1 MPMKEK
7 TKTKDTDQPK
17 QKELTPDEVYDA
29 SKIKVLSGLEAVR
42 KRPAMY
48 IGSTGSQGLHH
59 LVYEVVD
66 NSIDEALAGYC
77 KNIDVILH
85 EDGSVSVKDD
95 GRGIPVDPMRG
106 TKDPKIE
113 GKSALEVVLTVLHAG
128 GKFDKKAYVISG
140 GLHGVGVSVVNALSE
155 WLIAESYR
163 NGKIYRQEY
172 KRGVPQTEV
181 KVVGTT
187 QTTGTK
193 IRFKPDP
200 EIFSTTTFSFDI
212 LANRLRELAFLNPG
226 LRITIIDEREEE
238 KEKTFKYDGGIVEFV
253 KFLNKNKDV
262 LHPEP
267 IYINKKQNDII
278 LEAALQYTDDYDE
291 REYSFVN
298 TIHTTEGGTHL
309 TGFRAALTRVV
320 NEYIKKHDL
329 LKNKELNII
338 GDDVREGLT
347 LVLSLKIPNPQFE
360 GQTKTKLGNSEV
372 EGIVKS
378 IVTDALS
385 AYFEENPQVAQ
396 RICQKAIS
404 AAEARDA
411 ARKARELVR
420 KKSLLETATLPGK
433 LADCSESNPE
443 LCELFIVEGE
453 SAGGSAKQARDRNFQ
468 AVLPIKGKIINVEK
482 SRLVKVLS
490 NEEIKT
496 LVTAIGGGIGKDEFN
511 IEKVRYHKII
521 LMTDADVDGA
531 HIRTLLL
538 TFFYRQ
544 MTPLIEHG
552 YVYIACPP
560 LYRVKKDKKEF
571 YVDTEQQIQEIL
583 LKDLASRVDLVI
595 NKKTFTS
602 SKDSSELYE
611 IFKTVISVKNLLTKL
626 RNKDVSLEEIKNFI
640 EEKKFPISVIS
651 YNKQKKFIY
660 NEKEY
665 RTVKEELLKN
675 FDAETDVVM
684 YYFKELW
691 EFEPLMK
698 HLKVLEKYNI
708 KDIFSEKFK
717 VSMIHQNQAIEITS
731 IDEFAKKIDE
741 ISKIGFEL
749 QRYKGL
755 GEMNP
760 EQLWET
766 TMNPKTRKLIRV
778 QIEDAYEADRIFS
791 ILMGEKVEPRR
802 AFIES
807 HALEVKNL
815 DI

>member
-1 MPMKEK
+1 MKNELVK
-7 TKTKDTDQPK
+7 KQQEDT
-17 QKELTPDEVYDA
+17 TYDS
-29 SKIKVLSGLEAVR
+29 SKIKVLGGLEAVR

-48 IGSTGSQGLHH
+48 IGSTGSAGLHH

-85 EDGSVSVKDD
+85 NDGSVSVKDD
-95 GRGIPVDPMRG
+95 GRGIPVDPMKG

-128 GKFDKKAYVISG
+128 GKFDRKAYQVSG

-155 WLIAESYR
+155 WLVVESYR
-163 NGKIYRQEY
+163 NGKIYIQKY
-172 KRGVPQTEV
+172 KRGIPETPVEI
-181 KVVGTT
+181 VGEID
-187 QTTGTK
+187 TTGTK
-193 IRFKPDP
+193 VRFLPDA
-200 EIFSTTTFSFDI
+200 EIFSTTKFSFDT

-226 LRITIIDEREEE
+226 LRITLIDEREEE
-238 KEKTFKYDGGIVEFV
+238 KEKTFKFDGGIKEFV
-253 KFLNKNKDV
+253 KFLNKDKDV

-267 IYINKKQNDII
+267 IYIQKKQDDIFV
-278 LEAALQYTDDYDE
+278 EAAIQYNDGYDE

-309 TGFRAALTRVV
+309 SGFRSALTRVV
-320 NEYIKKHDL
+320 NDYIKKKEL
-329 LKNKELNII
+329 IKNKDLNIT
-338 GDDVREGLT
+338 GDDVREGLIV
-347 LVLSLKIPNPQFE
+347 VLSIKIPNPQFE

-378 IVTDALS
+378 IIGDSLS
-385 AYFEENPQVAQ
+385 TFFEENPQVAQ
-396 RICQKAIS
+396 KICQKAIS

-420 KKSLLETATLPGK
+420 KKSLLESATLPGK

-443 LCELFIVEGE
+443 LCELFIVEGD

-468 AVLPIKGKIINVEK
+468 AVLPLKGKIINVEK
-482 SRLVKVLS
+482 SRITKVLS
-490 NEEIKT
+490 NDEIRT

-521 LMTDADVDGA
+521 IMTDADVDGA

-544 MTPLIEHG
+544 MLPLIEKG

-560 LYRVKKDKKEF
+560 LYKIKKDKKEF
-571 YVDTEQQIQEIL
+571 YVDTEQQLQEIL
-583 LKDLASRVDLVI
+583 LKTVSEHITIKFA
-595 NKKTFTS
+595 NKIIS
-602 SKDSSELYE
+602 PQQDSKEIYE
-611 IFKTVISVKNLLTKL
+611 ILKVILNTNMLLIRL
-626 RNKDVSLEEIKNFI
+626 RNKDISYEEFLEFYK
-640 EEKKFPISVIS
+640 KGKFPISVVT
-651 YNKQKKFIY
+651 YNKQKKFIFT
-660 NEKEY
+660 EKEY
-665 RTVKEELLKN
+665 RETKEEFLKN
-675 FDAETDVVM
+675 TEGGEVEII

-691 EFEPLMK
+691 EFESLQK
-698 HLKVLEKYNI
+698 YLTKLEKLELEKLLNQNDKPQLTLITEKKEEIQIKNI
-708 KDIFSEKFK
+708 
-717 VSMIHQNQAIEITS
+717 Q
-731 IDEFAKKIDE
+731 EFANVINE
-741 ISKIGFEL
+741 ISKTGFEI

-766 TMNPKTRKLIRV
+766 TMNPKTRKLLRV
-778 QIEDAYEADRIFS
+778 ELEDAYEADRIFS
-791 ILMGEKVEPRR
+791 TLMGEKVEPRR
-802 AFIES
+802 AFIEA

>member
-1 MPMKEK
+1 MNKEK
-7 TKTKDTDQPK
+7 NVNQQIDT
-17 QKELTPDEVYDA
+17 TYDA
-29 SKIKVLSGLEAVR
+29 SKIKVLGGLEAVR

-48 IGSTGSQGLHH
+48 IGSTGTAGLHH

-85 EDGSVSVKDD
+85 NDGSVSVKDD
-95 GRGIPVDPMRG
+95 GRGIPVDPMKG

-113 GKSALEVVLTVLHAG
+113 GKSAMEVVLTVLHAG
-128 GKFDKKAYVISG
+128 GKFDRKAYQVSG

-163 NGKIYRQEY
+163 NGKIYQQKY
-172 KRGVPQTEV
+172 IRGVPQGPV
-181 KVVGTT
+181 KIVGEID
-187 QTTGTK
+187 TTGTK
-193 IRFKPDP
+193 IKFLPDS
-200 EIFSTTTFSFDI
+200 EIFTTTKFSFDT

-226 LRITIIDEREEE
+226 LRITLIDEREEE
-238 KEKTFKYDGGIVEFV
+238 KEKIFKYDGGIKEFV
-253 KFLNKNKDV
+253 KFLNKDKDV

-267 IYINKKQNDII
+267 IYIYKQQNDII
-278 LEAALQYTDDYDE
+278 VEAAIQYNDGYDE

-309 TGFRAALTRVV
+309 TGFRSALTRVI
-320 NEYIKKHDL
+320 NDYIKK
-329 LKNKELNII
+329 KEMVKGKELNII
-338 GDDVREGLT
+338 GDDTREGLT
-347 LVLSLKIPNPQFE
+347 VVLSIKIPNPQFE

-378 IVTDALS
+378 IIGDALS
-385 AYFEENPQVAQ
+385 SYFEENPQVAQ

-420 KKSLLETATLPGK
+420 KKSLLESATLPGK

-468 AVLPIKGKIINVEK
+468 AVLPLKGKIINVEK
-482 SRLVKVLS
+482 SRIAKVLS
-490 NEEIKT
+490 NEEIRA

-521 LMTDADVDGA
+521 IMTDADVDGA

-544 MTPLIEHG
+544 MLPLIEHG

-560 LYRVKKDKKEF
+560 LYKVKKDKKEF
-571 YVDTEQQIQEIL
+571 YVDTEQQLQEML
-583 LKDLASRVDLVI
+583 LKEVSEHISIKLKD
-595 NKKTFTS
+595 KKFTPEND
-602 SKDSSELYE
+602 SKE
-611 IFKTVISVKNLLTKL
+611 IYDILKTILNTNILLTKL
-626 RNKDVSLEEIKNFI
+626 KNKDVTIKEFLDFYN
-640 EEKKFPISVIS
+640 KGKFPISVLT
-651 YNKQKKFIY
+651 YNKQKRFIFT
-660 NEKEY
+660 EKEY
-665 RTVKEELLKN
+665 RQVKDEFLKSVEN
-675 FDAETDVVM
+675 EVEIV

-691 EFEPLMK
+691 EFEPLQK
-698 HLKVLEKYNI
+698 LVAKLEKLKLEGLLEQTETPVASLIMEKKEEFLVKNI
-708 KDIFSEKFK
+708 
-717 VSMIHQNQAIEITS
+717 T
-731 IDEFAKKIDE
+731 EFANFITETSKSMFE
-741 ISKIGFEL
+741 I

-766 TMNPKTRKLIRV
+766 TMNPKTRKLLRV
-778 QIEDAYEADRIFS
+778 ELEDAYEADRIFS
-791 ILMGEKVEPRR
+791 TLMGEKVEPRR
-802 AFIES
+802 AFIEA

>member
-1 MPMKEK
+1 MKNDEMI
-7 TKTKDTDQPK
+7 K
-17 QKELTPDEVYDA
+17 QKNDETYDA

-95 GRGIPVDPMRG
+95 GRGIPVDPMKG

-113 GKSALEVVLTVLHAG
+113 GKSALEVVMTVLHAG
-128 GKFDKKAYVISG
+128 GKFDRKAYQISG

-155 WLIAESYR
+155 WLIVESYR
-163 NGKIYRQEY
+163 DGKIYKQEY
-172 KRGVPQTEV
+172 KRGVPQEPV
-181 KVVGTT
+181 KVVGEIDA
-187 QTTGTK
+187 TGTK
-193 IRFKPDP
+193 VRFKPDP
-200 EIFSTTTFSFDI
+200 EIFSTTKFSFDT

-226 LRITIIDEREEE
+226 LRITLIDEREEE
-238 KEKTFKYDGGIVEFV
+238 KERIFKYDGGIKEFV
-253 KFLNKNKDV
+253 KFLNKDKDV

-267 IYINKKQNDII
+267 IYIYKKQEDIVV
-278 LEAALQYTDDYDE
+278 EAAIQYNDEYDE

-309 TGFRAALTRVV
+309 SGFRAALTRVV
-320 NEYIKKHDL
+320 NDYIKKQEL
-329 LKNKELNII
+329 TKNKDLNIT
-338 GDDVREGLT
+338 GEDVREGLT
-347 LVLSLKIPNPQFE
+347 VVLSIKIPNPQFE

-378 IVTDALS
+378 IVGDALS
-385 AYFEENPQVAQ
+385 TYFEENPQVAQ
-396 RICQKAIS
+396 KICQKAIS
-404 AAEARDA
+404 AAEAREA
-411 ARKARELVR
+411 AKKARELVR

-443 LCELFIVEGE
+443 LCELFIVEGD
-453 SAGGSAKQARDRNFQ
+453 SAGGSAKQARDRTFQ
-468 AVLPIKGKIINVEK
+468 AVLPLKGKIINVEK
-482 SRLVKVLS
+482 ARITKVLS
-490 NEEIKT
+490 NDEIRT

-521 LMTDADVDGA
+521 IMTDADVDGA

-544 MTPLIEHG
+544 MLPLIEHG

-560 LYRVKKDKKEF
+560 LYKVKKDKKEF
-571 YVDTEQQIQEIL
+571 YVDTEQQLQEML
-583 LKDLASRVDLVI
+583 LKEVSEHIKIKFNNKSLDDSKEIYELLKTII
-595 NKKTFTS
+595 NANT
-602 SKDSSELYE
+602 
-611 IFKTVISVKNLLTKL
+611 LLTKL
-626 RNKDVSLEEIKNFI
+626 RNKSVSMEEFLEFYK
-640 EEKKFPISVIS
+640 KGKFPISVLT
-651 YNKQKKFIY
+651 YNKQKKFIFS
-660 NEKEY
+660 EKEY
-665 RTVKEELLKN
+665 RETKEEFLKQTLGT
-675 FDAETDVVM
+675 EVEVL

-691 EFEPLMK
+691 EFEPLQK
-698 HLKVLEKYNI
+698 NLTKLEKFNLKDLLLQTEKPKVSLVTDKKEEYQI
-708 KDIFSEKFK
+708 KDI
-717 VSMIHQNQAIEITS
+717 T
-731 IDEFAKKIDE
+731 EFANIINE
-741 ISKIGFEL
+741 ISKSGFEI

-766 TMNPKTRKLIRV
+766 TMNPKTRKLIKV
-778 QIEDAYEADRIFS
+778 EIEDAYEADRIFS
-791 ILMGEKVEPRR
+791 TLMGEKIEPRR
-802 AFIES
+802 AFIEA

>member
-1 MPMKEK
+1 MKNDEMI
-7 TKTKDTDQPK
+7 K
-17 QKELTPDEVYDA
+17 QKNDETYDA

-77 KNIDVILH
+77 KNIYVILH

-95 GRGIPVDPMRG
+95 GRGIPVDPMKG

-113 GKSALEVVLTVLHAG
+113 GKSALEVVMTVLHAG
-128 GKFDKKAYVISG
+128 GKFDRKAYQISG

-155 WLIAESYR
+155 WLIVESYR
-163 NGKIYRQEY
+163 DGKIYKQEY
-172 KRGVPQTEV
+172 KRGVPQGPV
-181 KVVGTT
+181 KVVGEID
-187 QTTGTK
+187 TTGTK
-193 IRFKPDP
+193 VRFKPDP
-200 EIFSTTTFSFDI
+200 EIFSTTKFSFDT

-226 LRITIIDEREEE
+226 LRITLIDEREEE
-238 KEKTFKYDGGIVEFV
+238 KERIFKYDGGIKEFV
-253 KFLNKNKDV
+253 KFLNKDKDV

-267 IYINKKQNDII
+267 IYIYKKQEDIVV
-278 LEAALQYTDDYDE
+278 EAAIQYNDEYDE

-309 TGFRAALTRVV
+309 SGFRAALTRVV
-320 NEYIKKHDL
+320 NDYIKKQEL
-329 LKNKELNII
+329 TKNKDLNIT
-338 GDDVREGLT
+338 GEDVREGLT
-347 LVLSLKIPNPQFE
+347 VVLSIKIPNPQFE

-378 IVTDALS
+378 IVGDALS
-385 AYFEENPQVAQ
+385 TYFEENPQVAQ
-396 RICQKAIS
+396 KICQKAIS
-404 AAEARDA
+404 AAEAREA
-411 ARKARELVR
+411 AKKARELVR

-443 LCELFIVEGE
+443 LCELFIVEGD
-453 SAGGSAKQARDRNFQ
+453 SAGGSAKQARDRTFQ
-468 AVLPIKGKIINVEK
+468 AVLPLKGKIINVEK
-482 SRLVKVLS
+482 ARITKVLS
-490 NEEIKT
+490 NDEIRT

-521 LMTDADVDGA
+521 IMTDADVDGA

-544 MTPLIEHG
+544 MLPLIEHG

-560 LYRVKKDKKEF
+560 LYKVKKDKKEF
-571 YVDTEQQIQEIL
+571 YVDTEQQLQEML
-583 LKDLASRVDLVI
+583 LKEVSEHIKIKFNNKSLDDSKEIYELLKTII
-595 NKKTFTS
+595 NANT
-602 SKDSSELYE
+602 
-611 IFKTVISVKNLLTKL
+611 LLTKL
-626 RNKDVSLEEIKNFI
+626 RNKSVSMEEFLEFYK
-640 EEKKFPISVIS
+640 KGKFPISVLT
-651 YNKQKKFIY
+651 YNKQKKFIFS
-660 NEKEY
+660 EKEY
-665 RTVKEELLKN
+665 RETKEEFLKQTLGT
-675 FDAETDVVM
+675 EVEVL

-691 EFEPLMK
+691 EFEPLQK
-698 HLKVLEKYNI
+698 NLTKLEKFNLKDLLLQTEKPKVSLVTDKKEEYQI
-708 KDIFSEKFK
+708 KDI
-717 VSMIHQNQAIEITS
+717 T
-731 IDEFAKKIDE
+731 EFANIINE
-741 ISKIGFEL
+741 ISKSVFDI

-766 TMNPKTRKLIRV
+766 TMNPKTRKLIKV
-778 QIEDAYEADRIFS
+778 EIEDAYEADRIFS
-791 ILMGEKVEPRR
+791 TLMGEKIEPRR
-802 AFIES
+802 AFIEA

>member
-1 MPMKEK
+1 MK
-7 TKTKDTDQPK
+7 K
-17 QKELTPDEVYDA
+17 QQTQNQETYDA
-29 SKIKVLSGLEAVR
+29 SNIKVLSGLEAVR

-48 IGSTGSQGLHH
+48 IGSTGSAGLHH

-128 GKFDKKAYVISG
+128 GKFDKKAYLISG

-163 NGKIYRQEY
+163 DGKIYRQEY
-172 KRGVPQTEV
+172 RRGVPKTEV
-181 KVVGTT
+181 KVVGSA

-200 EIFSTTTFSFDI
+200 EIFTTTKFSFDI

-226 LRITIIDEREEE
+226 LRITLIDEREEE
-238 KEKTFKYDGGIVEFV
+238 KERTFKYEGGIKEFV

-267 IYINKKQNDII
+267 IYIYKKEGDVIV
-278 LEAALQYTDDYDE
+278 EAALQYNDEYEE

-309 TGFRAALTRVV
+309 SGFRSALTRVV
-320 NEYIKKHDL
+320 NDYIKKHDL
-329 LKNKELNII
+329 LKNKELSIT

-347 LVLSLKIPNPQFE
+347 LVLSIKMPNPQFE
-360 GQTKTKLGNSEV
+360 GQTKTKLGNSEI

-378 IVTDALS
+378 VITEELS
-385 AYFEENPQVAQ
+385 TFFEENPQIAQ
-396 RICQKAIS
+396 KICQKAIS

-433 LADCSESNPE
+433 LADCSESDPKI
-443 LCELFIVEGE
+443 CELFIVEGE
-453 SAGGSAKQARDRNFQ
+453 SAGGSAKQARDRTFQ

-583 LKDLASRVDLVI
+583 LKDLATRANLLI
-595 NKKTFTS
+595 NKKTISCKENS
-602 SKDSSELYE
+602 SILYE
-611 IFKTVISVKNLLTKL
+611 IFKTVVSTKMLLLKL
-626 RNKDVSLEEIKNFI
+626 KNKDVSLEEIRKFI
-640 EEKKFPISVIS
+640 QEKKFPISVVS
-651 YNKQKKFIY
+651 YNKQKKFIF

-665 RTVKEELLKN
+665 RSAKEEFLKN
-675 FDAETDVVM
+675 FDAETDIVM

-691 EFEPLMK
+691 EFEPLLK
-698 HLKVLEKYNI
+698 NIKVLEKYGLD
-708 KDIFSEKFK
+708 KLIFGETKISI
-717 VSMIHQNQAIEITS
+717 VHQNQQLTINSIE
-731 IDEFAKKIDE
+731 EFAKTIDE
-741 ISKIGFEL
+741 ISRYGFEL

-778 QIEDAYEADRIFS
+778 EIEDAYEADRIFS
-791 ILMGEKVEPRR
+791 TLMGEKVEPRR
-802 AFIES
+802 AFIEA

>member
-1 MPMKEK
+1 MKNDEMI
-7 TKTKDTDQPK
+7 K
-17 QKELTPDEVYDA
+17 QKNDETYDA

-95 GRGIPVDPMRG
+95 GRGIPVDPMKG

-113 GKSALEVVLTVLHAG
+113 GKSALEVVMTVLHAG
-128 GKFDKKAYVISG
+128 GKFDRKAYQISG

-155 WLIAESYR
+155 WLIVESYR
-163 NGKIYRQEY
+163 NGKTYKQEY
-172 KRGVPQTEV
+172 KRGVPQGPV
-181 KVVGTT
+181 KVVGEIDA
-187 QTTGTK
+187 TGTK
-193 IRFKPDP
+193 VRFKPDP
-200 EIFSTTTFSFDI
+200 EIFSTTKFSFDT

-226 LRITIIDEREEE
+226 LRITLIDEREEE
-238 KEKTFKYDGGIVEFV
+238 KERIFKYDGGIKEFV
-253 KFLNKNKDV
+253 KFLNKDKDV

-267 IYINKKQNDII
+267 IYIYKKQEDIVV
-278 LEAALQYTDDYDE
+278 EAAIQYNDEYDE

-309 TGFRAALTRVV
+309 SGFRAALTRVV
-320 NEYIKKHDL
+320 NDYIKKQEL
-329 LKNKELNII
+329 TKNKDLNIT
-338 GDDVREGLT
+338 GEDVREGLT
-347 LVLSLKIPNPQFE
+347 VVLSIKIPNPQFE

-378 IVTDALS
+378 IIGDALS
-385 AYFEENPQVAQ
+385 TYFEENPQVAQ
-396 RICQKAIS
+396 KICQKAIS
-404 AAEARDA
+404 AAEAREA
-411 ARKARELVR
+411 AKKARELVR

-443 LCELFIVEGE
+443 LCELFIVEGD
-453 SAGGSAKQARDRNFQ
+453 SAGGSAKQARDRTFQ
-468 AVLPIKGKIINVEK
+468 AVLPLKGKIINVEK
-482 SRLVKVLS
+482 ARITKVLS
-490 NEEIKT
+490 NDEIRT

-521 LMTDADVDGA
+521 IMTDADVDGA

-544 MTPLIEHG
+544 MLPLIEHG

-560 LYRVKKDKKEF
+560 LYKVKKDKKEF
-571 YVDTEQQIQEIL
+571 YVDTEQQLQEML
-583 LKDLASRVDLVI
+583 LKEVSEHIKIKFNNKSLDDSKEIYELLKTII
-595 NKKTFTS
+595 NANT
-602 SKDSSELYE
+602 
-611 IFKTVISVKNLLTKL
+611 LLTKL
-626 RNKDVSLEEIKNFI
+626 RNKSVSMEEFLEFYK
-640 EEKKFPISVIS
+640 KGKFPISVLT
-651 YNKQKKFIY
+651 YNKQKKFIFS
-660 NEKEY
+660 EKEY
-665 RTVKEELLKN
+665 RETKEEFLKQTLGT
-675 FDAETDVVM
+675 EVEVL

-691 EFEPLMK
+691 EFEPLQK
-698 HLKVLEKYNI
+698 NLTKLEKFNLKDLLLQTEKPKVSLVTDKKEEYQI
-708 KDIFSEKFK
+708 KDI
-717 VSMIHQNQAIEITS
+717 T
-731 IDEFAKKIDE
+731 EFANIINE
-741 ISKIGFEL
+741 ISKSGFEI

-766 TMNPKTRKLIRV
+766 TMNPKTRKLIKV
-778 QIEDAYEADRIFS
+778 EIEDAYEADRIFS
-791 ILMGEKVEPRR
+791 TLMGEKIEPRR
-802 AFIES
+802 AFIEA

>member
-1 MPMKEK
+1 MKNDEMI
-7 TKTKDTDQPK
+7 K
-17 QKELTPDEVYDA
+17 QKNDETYDA

-95 GRGIPVDPMRG
+95 GRGIPVDPMKG

-113 GKSALEVVLTVLHAG
+113 GKSALEVVMTVLHAG
-128 GKFDKKAYVISG
+128 GKFDRKAYQISG

-155 WLIAESYR
+155 WLIVESYR
-163 NGKIYRQEY
+163 NGKIYKQEY
-172 KRGVPQTEV
+172 KRGVPQGPV
-181 KVVGTT
+181 KVVGEID
-187 QTTGTK
+187 TTGTRV
-193 IRFKPDP
+193 RFKPDP
-200 EIFSTTTFSFDI
+200 EIFSTTKFSFDT

-226 LRITIIDEREEE
+226 LRITLIDEREEE
-238 KEKTFKYDGGIVEFV
+238 KERIFKYDGGIKEFV
-253 KFLNKNKDV
+253 KFLNKDKDV

-267 IYINKKQNDII
+267 IYIYKKQEDIVV
-278 LEAALQYTDDYDE
+278 EAAIQYNDEYDE

-309 TGFRAALTRVV
+309 SGFRAALTRVV
-320 NEYIKKHDL
+320 NDYIKKQEL
-329 LKNKELNII
+329 TKNKDLNIT
-338 GDDVREGLT
+338 GEDVREGLT
-347 LVLSLKIPNPQFE
+347 VVLSIKIPNPQFE

-378 IVTDALS
+378 IVGDALS
-385 AYFEENPQVAQ
+385 TYFEENPQVAQ
-396 RICQKAIS
+396 KICQKAIS
-404 AAEARDA
+404 AAEAREA
-411 ARKARELVR
+411 AKKARELVR

-443 LCELFIVEGE
+443 LCELFIVEGD
-453 SAGGSAKQARDRNFQ
+453 SAGGSAKQARDRTFQ
-468 AVLPIKGKIINVEK
+468 AVLPLKGKIINVEK
-482 SRLVKVLS
+482 ARITKVLS
-490 NEEIKT
+490 NDEIRT

-521 LMTDADVDGA
+521 IMTDADVDGA

-544 MTPLIEHG
+544 MLPLIEHG

-560 LYRVKKDKKEF
+560 LYKVKKDKKEF
-571 YVDTEQQIQEIL
+571 YVDTEQQLQEML
-583 LKDLASRVDLVI
+583 LKEVSEHIKIKFNNKSLDDSKEIYELLKTII
-595 NKKTFTS
+595 NANT
-602 SKDSSELYE
+602 
-611 IFKTVISVKNLLTKL
+611 LLTKL
-626 RNKDVSLEEIKNFI
+626 RNKSVSMEEFLEFYK
-640 EEKKFPISVIS
+640 KGKFPISVLT
-651 YNKQKKFIY
+651 YNKQKKFIFS
-660 NEKEY
+660 EKEY
-665 RTVKEELLKN
+665 RETKEEFLKQTLGT
-675 FDAETDVVM
+675 EVEVL

-691 EFEPLMK
+691 EFEPLQK
-698 HLKVLEKYNI
+698 NLTKLEKFNLKDLLLQTEKPKVSLVTDKKEEYQI
-708 KDIFSEKFK
+708 KDI
-717 VSMIHQNQAIEITS
+717 T
-731 IDEFAKKIDE
+731 EFANIINE
-741 ISKIGFEL
+741 ISKSGFEI

-766 TMNPKTRKLIRV
+766 TMNPKTRKLIKV
-778 QIEDAYEADRIFS
+778 EIEDAYEADRIFS
-791 ILMGEKVEPRR
+791 TLMGEKIEPRR
-802 AFIES
+802 AFIEA

>member
-1 MPMKEK
+1 
-7 TKTKDTDQPK
+7 
-17 QKELTPDEVYDA
+17 
-29 SKIKVLSGLEAVR
+29 IKVLSGLEAVR

-48 IGSTGSQGLHH
+48 IGSTGSSGLHH

-128 GKFDKKAYVISG
+128 GKFDRKAYQISG
-140 GLHGVGVSVVNALSE
+140 GLHGVGISVVNALSE
-155 WLIAESYR
+155 WLIVESYR
-163 NGKIYRQEY
+163 NGKIYQQKYR
-172 KRGVPQTEV
+172 RGVPEGPV
-181 KVVGTT
+181 KVVGEID
-187 QTTGTK
+187 TTGTK
-193 IRFKPDP
+193 VRFLPDS
-200 EIFSTTTFSFDI
+200 EIFSTTKFSFDT

-226 LRITIIDEREEE
+226 VRITLIDEREEE
-238 KEKTFKYDGGIVEFV
+238 KEKTFKYDGGIKEFV
-253 KFLNKNKDV
+253 KFLNKNEDV

-267 IYINKKQNDII
+267 IYIYRKQDDII
-278 LEAALQYTDDYDE
+278 IEAAIQYNEGFEE

-320 NEYIKKHDL
+320 NEYIKKQGL
-329 LKNKELNII
+329 TKGKELTIT

-347 LVLSLKIPNPQFE
+347 VVLSIKIPNPQFE

-378 IVTDALS
+378 VIGEALS
-385 AYFEENPQVAQ
+385 TFFEENPQIAQ
-396 RICQKAIS
+396 KICQKAIS
-404 AAEARDA
+404 AAEAREA
-411 ARKARELVR
+411 AKKARELVR

-433 LADCSESNPE
+433 LADCSETDPR
-443 LCELFIVEGE
+443 LCELFIVEGD

-468 AVLPIKGKIINVEK
+468 AVLPLKGKIINVEK
-482 SRLVKVLS
+482 SRITKVLS
-490 NEEIKT
+490 NEEIRT

-521 LMTDADVDGA
+521 IMTDADVDGA

-544 MTPLIEHG
+544 MLPLIEKG

-560 LYRVKKDKKEF
+560 LYKVKKDKKEF
-571 YVDTEQQIQEIL
+571 YVDTDQQLQEMLLKESSEHIKIKFGKEIL
-583 LKDLASRVDLVI
+583 TPQQD
-595 NKKTFTS
+595 KKTIY
-602 SKDSSELYE
+602 ELLK
-611 IFKTVISVKNLLTKL
+611 IILNTNLLLSRL
-626 RNKDVSLEEIKNFI
+626 RSKEVTEEEIRNFYKT
-640 EEKKFPISVIS
+640 KKFPISVLT
-651 YNKQKKFIY
+651 YNKQKRYIFT
-660 NEKEY
+660 EKEY
-665 RTVKEELLKN
+665 RQAKEEFLKSTEG
-675 FDAETDVVM
+675 AEVEII

-691 EFEPLMK
+691 EFEPLQK
-698 HLKVLEKYNI
+698 NIEKLKDFGLDNLLLNPDKSQVTLITDKKEEYQI
-708 KDIFSEKFK
+708 KSIKEFSN
-717 VSMIHQNQAIEITS
+717 VIN
-731 IDEFAKKIDE
+731 DL
-741 ISKIGFEL
+741 SKRGFEI

-766 TMNPKTRKLIRV
+766 TMNPKTRKLLRV
-778 QIEDAYEADRIFS
+778 ELEDAYEADRIFS

-802 AFIES
+802 AFIEA

>member
-1 MPMKEK
+1 MKEK
-7 TKTKDTDQPK
+7 PIKKEQPDT
-17 QKELTPDEVYDA
+17 TYDA

-106 TKDPKIE
+106 TKDPRIE

-128 GKFDKKAYVISG
+128 GKFDRKAYQVSG

-155 WLIAESYR
+155 WLVVESYR
-163 NGKIYRQEY
+163 DGKIYQQKY
-172 KRGVPQTEV
+172 KRGVPQTPV
-181 KVVGTT
+181 RVVGTT
-187 QTTGTK
+187 DTTGTK
-193 IRFKPDP
+193 VRFLPDA
-200 EIFSTTTFSFDI
+200 EIFSTTKFSFDI

-238 KEKTFKYDGGIVEFV
+238 KEKTFKYDGGIKEFV
-253 KFLNKNKDV
+253 KFLNKDKDV

-267 IYINKKQNDII
+267 IYISKKQDDVFV
-278 LEAALQYTDDYDE
+278 EAAIQYNDGFDV

-309 TGFRAALTRVV
+309 SGFRSALTRVI
-320 NEYIKKHDL
+320 NDYIKKHELVKGKD
-329 LKNKELNII
+329 LNIT
-338 GDDVREGLT
+338 GDDAREGLT
-347 LVLSLKIPNPQFE
+347 LVLSIKIPNPQFE

-378 IVTDALS
+378 IVGDALS
-385 AYFEENPQVAQ
+385 TFFEENPQIAQ
-396 RICQKAIS
+396 KICQKVIS
-404 AAEARDA
+404 AAEAREA

-420 KKSLLETATLPGK
+420 KKSLLETSTLPGK
-433 LADCSESNPE
+433 LADCSESDPAK
-443 LCELFIVEGE
+443 CELFIVEGD

-468 AVLPIKGKIINVEK
+468 AVLPLKGKIINVEK
-482 SRLVKVLS
+482 SRLTKVLS
-490 NEEIKT
+490 NEEIRT

-521 LMTDADVDGA
+521 IMTDADVDGA

-544 MTPLIEHG
+544 MLPLIEHG
-552 YVYIACPP
+552 YIYIACPP
-560 LYRVKKDKKEF
+560 LYKVKKDKKEF
-571 YVDTEQQIQEIL
+571 YVDTEQQLQEIL
-583 LKDLASRVDLVI
+583 LKEVSEHI
-595 NKKTFTS
+595 NIKFNNVTLS
-602 SKDSSELYE
+602 CQKDSKE
-611 IFKTVISVKNLLTKL
+611 IYDLTKTILNANLLLTRLK
-626 RNKDVSLEEIKNFI
+626 NKEVTI
-640 EEKKFPISVIS
+640 EDLLDFYKKGKYPISVLT
-651 YNKQKKFIY
+651 YNKQKKFIFT
-660 NEKEY
+660 EKEY
-665 RTVKEELLKN
+665 RTTKEEFLKTTEG
-675 FDAETDVVM
+675 AEVEIL

-691 EFEPLMK
+691 EFESLQK
-698 HLKVLEKYNI
+698 YLAKLEKLGLQQL
-708 KDIFSEKFK
+708 IFFKEKPI
-717 VSMIHQNQAIEITS
+717 VTITTS
-731 IDEFAKKIDE
+731 KKDEFHIKNITEFATVINN
-741 ISKIGFEL
+741 ISKSSFEI

-766 TMNPKTRKLIRV
+766 TMNPKTRKLLKV
-778 QIEDAYEADRIFS
+778 ELEDAYEADRIFS
-791 ILMGEKVEPRR
+791 TLMGEKVEPRR
-802 AFIES
+802 AFIEA

>member
-1 MPMKEK
+1 MKNELVK
-7 TKTKDTDQPK
+7 KQQEDT
-17 QKELTPDEVYDA
+17 TYDS
-29 SKIKVLSGLEAVR
+29 SKIKVLGGLEAVR

-48 IGSTGSQGLHH
+48 IGSTGSAGLHH

-85 EDGSVSVKDD
+85 NDGSVSVKDD
-95 GRGIPVDPMRG
+95 GRGIPVDPMKG

-128 GKFDKKAYVISG
+128 GKFDRKAYQVSG

-155 WLIAESYR
+155 WLVVESYR
-163 NGKIYRQEY
+163 NGKIYIQKY
-172 KRGVPQTEV
+172 KRGIPETPVEI
-181 KVVGTT
+181 VGEID
-187 QTTGTK
+187 TTGTK
-193 IRFKPDP
+193 VRFLPDA
-200 EIFSTTTFSFDI
+200 EIFSTTKFSFDT

-226 LRITIIDEREEE
+226 LRITLIDEREEE
-238 KEKTFKYDGGIVEFV
+238 KEKTFKFDGGIKEFV
-253 KFLNKNKDV
+253 KFLNKDKDV

-267 IYINKKQNDII
+267 IYIQKKQDDIFV
-278 LEAALQYTDDYDE
+278 EAAIQYNDGYDE

-309 TGFRAALTRVV
+309 SGFRSALTRVV
-320 NEYIKKHDL
+320 NDYIKKKEL
-329 LKNKELNII
+329 IKNKDLNIT
-338 GDDVREGLT
+338 GDDVREGLIV
-347 LVLSLKIPNPQFE
+347 VLSIKIPNPQFE

-378 IVTDALS
+378 IIGDSLS
-385 AYFEENPQVAQ
+385 TFFEENPQVAQ
-396 RICQKAIS
+396 KICQKAIS

-420 KKSLLETATLPGK
+420 KKSLLESATLPGK

-443 LCELFIVEGE
+443 LCELFIVEGD

-468 AVLPIKGKIINVEK
+468 AVLPLKGKIINVEK
-482 SRLVKVLS
+482 SRITKVLS
-490 NEEIKT
+490 NDEIRT

-521 LMTDADVDGA
+521 IMTDADVDGA

-544 MTPLIEHG
+544 MLPLIEKG

-560 LYRVKKDKKEF
+560 LYKIKKDKKEF
-571 YVDTEQQIQEIL
+571 YVDTEQQLQEIL
-583 LKDLASRVDLVI
+583 LKTVSEHITIKFA
-595 NKKTFTS
+595 NKIIS
-602 SKDSSELYE
+602 PQQDSKEIYE
-611 IFKTVISVKNLLTKL
+611 ILKVILNTNMLLIRL
-626 RNKDVSLEEIKNFI
+626 RNKDISYEEFLEFYK
-640 EEKKFPISVIS
+640 KGKFPISVVT
-651 YNKQKKFIY
+651 YNKQKKFIFT
-660 NEKEY
+660 EKEY
-665 RTVKEELLKN
+665 RETKEEFLKN
-675 FDAETDVVM
+675 TEGSEVEII

-691 EFEPLMK
+691 EFESLQK
-698 HLKVLEKYNI
+698 YLTKLEKLELEKLLNQNDKPQLTLITEKKEEIQIKNI
-708 KDIFSEKFK
+708 
-717 VSMIHQNQAIEITS
+717 Q
-731 IDEFAKKIDE
+731 EFANVINE
-741 ISKIGFEL
+741 ISKTGFEI

-766 TMNPKTRKLIRV
+766 TMNPKTRKLLRV
-778 QIEDAYEADRIFS
+778 ELEDAYEADRIFS
-791 ILMGEKVEPRR
+791 TLMGEKVEPRR
-802 AFIES
+802 AFIEA

>member
-1 MPMKEK
+1 MNKDK
-7 TKTKDTDQPK
+7 TLQQKQIDT
-17 QKELTPDEVYDA
+17 TYDA
-29 SKIKVLSGLEAVR
+29 SKIKVLGGLEAVR

-48 IGSTGSQGLHH
+48 IGSTGASGLHH

-85 EDGSVSVKDD
+85 NDGSVSVKDD

-113 GKSALEVVLTVLHAG
+113 GKPAMEVVLTVLHAG
-128 GKFDKKAYVISG
+128 GKFDRKAYQVSG

-163 NGKIYRQEY
+163 NGKIYQQKY
-172 KRGVPQTEV
+172 IRGVPQGPV
-181 KVVGTT
+181 KVVGEID
-187 QTTGTK
+187 TTGTK
-193 IRFKPDP
+193 IRFLPDD
-200 EIFSTTTFSFDI
+200 EIFTTTKFSFDT

-226 LRITIIDEREEE
+226 LRITLIDEREEE
-238 KEKTFKYDGGIVEFV
+238 KEKTFKYDGGIKEFV
-253 KFLNKNKDV
+253 KFLNKDKDV

-267 IYINKKQNDII
+267 IYINKSQGDV
-278 LEAALQYTDDYDE
+278 LVEAAIQYNDSYDE
-291 REYSFVN
+291 REYTFVN

-309 TGFRAALTRVV
+309 TGFRAALTRVI
-320 NEYIKKHDL
+320 NDYIKKQELTKGKDL
-329 LKNKELNII
+329 AIT
-338 GDDVREGLT
+338 GDDTREGLT
-347 LVLSLKIPNPQFE
+347 MVLSIKMPNPQFE
-360 GQTKTKLGNSEV
+360 GQTKTKLGNSEI

-378 IVTDALS
+378 VVGEVLS

-396 RICQKAIS
+396 KICQKAIS

-433 LADCSESNPE
+433 LADCSETNPA

-468 AVLPIKGKIINVEK
+468 AVLPLKGKIINVEK
-482 SRLVKVLS
+482 SRITKVLS
-490 NEEIKT
+490 NEEIRT

-521 LMTDADVDGA
+521 IMTDADVDGA

-544 MTPLIEHG
+544 MLPLIEHG

-560 LYRVKKDKKEF
+560 LYKVKKDKKEF
-571 YVDTEQQIQEIL
+571 YVDTDSQLQELLIKEVSEHISIKFKNKKLIPENDSKEIYDL
-583 LKDLASRVDLVI
+583 LKTILNTNI
-595 NKKTFTS
+595 
-602 SKDSSELYE
+602 
-611 IFKTVISVKNLLTKL
+611 LLTKL
-626 RNKDVSLEEIKNFI
+626 KNKDVSMAEVLDFYT
-640 EEKKFPISVIS
+640 KKKYPISVVT
-651 YNKQKKFIY
+651 YNKQKRFIFT
-660 NEKEY
+660 EKEY
-665 RTVKEELLKN
+665 RQVKEEFLKTTESEVEI
-675 FDAETDVVM
+675 A

-691 EFEPLMK
+691 EFESLQK
-698 HLKVLEKYNI
+698 LIGKLEKLNLSELFVPSDKPPVTLI
-708 KDIFSEKFK
+708 TDKKDEFLVKDI
-717 VSMIHQNQAIEITS
+717 T
-731 IDEFAKKIDE
+731 EFANVITE
-741 ISKIGFEL
+741 ISKSNFEI

-766 TMNPKTRKLIRV
+766 TMNPQTRKLLRV
-778 QIEDAYEADRIFS
+778 ELEDAYEADRIFS
-791 ILMGEKVEPRR
+791 TLMGEKVEPRR
-802 AFIES
+802 AFIEA

>member
-1 MPMKEK
+1 MNE
-7 TKTKDTDQPK
+7 
-17 QKELTPDEVYDA
+17 EVVKKKASAIDYDA
-29 SKIKVLSGLEAVR
+29 SKIKVLGGLEAVR

-48 IGSTGSQGLHH
+48 IGSTGAQGLHH

-95 GRGIPVDPMRG
+95 GRGIPVDPMKG

-128 GKFDKKAYVISG
+128 GKFDRKAYQVSG

-155 WLIAESYR
+155 WLVAESYR
-163 NGKIYRQEY
+163 DGKIYQQKY
-172 KRGVPQTEV
+172 KRGLPITPL
-181 KVVGTT
+181 KVVGEAD
-187 QTTGTK
+187 TTGTK
-193 IRFKPDP
+193 IRFLPDA
-200 EIFSTTTFSFDI
+200 EIFSTTKFSFDI

-238 KEKTFKYDGGIVEFV
+238 KEKTFKYDGGIKEFV
-253 KFLNKNKDV
+253 KFLNKDKDV

-267 IYINKKQNDII
+267 IYISKKQDDIFVEASIQYNDGF
-278 LEAALQYTDDYDE
+278 DE

-309 TGFRAALTRVV
+309 SGFRSALTRVI
-320 NEYIKKHDL
+320 NDYIKKHEL
-329 LKNKELNII
+329 TKGKELNIT
-338 GDDVREGLT
+338 GEDAREGLT
-347 LVLSLKIPNPQFE
+347 LVLSIKIPNPQFE
-360 GQTKTKLGNSEV
+360 GQTKTKLGNSEI

-378 IVTDALS
+378 IVGDAIS
-385 AYFEENPQVAQ
+385 TYFEENPQIAQ
-396 RICQKAIS
+396 KICQKAIS
-404 AAEARDA
+404 AAEAREA
-411 ARKARELVR
+411 AKKARELVR

-433 LADCSESNPE
+433 LADCSESEPE
-443 LCELFIVEGE
+443 KCELFIVEGD

-468 AVLPIKGKIINVEK
+468 AVLPLKGKIINVEK
-482 SRLVKVLS
+482 SRLTKVLS
-490 NEEIKT
+490 NDEIRT
-496 LVTAIGGGIGKDEFN
+496 LVTAIGGGIGKDEFK

-521 LMTDADVDGA
+521 IMTDADVDGA

-544 MTPLIEHG
+544 MLPLIEHG

-560 LYRVKKDKKEF
+560 LYKVKKDKKEF
-571 YVDTEQQIQEIL
+571 YVDTEQQLQEML
-583 LKDLASRVDLVI
+583 LKEVSEHISIKFDNKTLSPQQDSKEIYDLAKIVF
-595 NKKTFTS
+595 NA
-602 SKDSSELYE
+602 
-611 IFKTVISVKNLLTKL
+611 NLLLTRLK
-626 RNKDVSLEEIKNFI
+626 NKEVSYEEFLDFYK
-640 EEKKFPISVIS
+640 KGKFPISVLT
-651 YNKQKKFIY
+651 YNKQKKFIFT
-660 NEKEY
+660 EKEY
-665 RTVKEELLKN
+665 RETKEEFLKST
-675 FDAETDVVM
+675 EGSEVEIL

-691 EFEPLMK
+691 EFESLQK
-698 HLKVLEKYNI
+698 YISKLEKS
-708 KDIFSEKFK
+708 KLQDILYMNEKPI
-717 VSMIHQNQAIEITS
+717 VTITT
-731 IDEFAKKIDE
+731 AKKEEFQIKNINEFSNVINE
-741 ISKIGFEL
+741 ISKALFEI

-766 TMNPKTRKLIRV
+766 TMNPKTRKLLKV
-778 QIEDAYEADRIFS
+778 ELEDAYEADRIFS
-791 ILMGEKVEPRR
+791 TLMGEKVEPRR
-802 AFIES
+802 AFIEA

>member
-1 MPMKEK
+1 MKNDEMI
-7 TKTKDTDQPK
+7 K
-17 QKELTPDEVYDA
+17 QKNDETYDA

-95 GRGIPVDPMRG
+95 GRGIPVDPMKG

-113 GKSALEVVLTVLHAG
+113 GKSALEVVMTVLHAG
-128 GKFDKKAYVISG
+128 GKFDRKAYQISG

-155 WLIAESYR
+155 WLIVESYR
-163 NGKIYRQEY
+163 DGKIYKQEY
-172 KRGVPQTEV
+172 KRGVPQEPV
-181 KVVGTT
+181 KVVGEIDA
-187 QTTGTK
+187 TGTK
-193 IRFKPDP
+193 VRFKPDP
-200 EIFSTTTFSFDI
+200 EIFSTTKFSFDT

-226 LRITIIDEREEE
+226 LRITLIDEREEE
-238 KEKTFKYDGGIVEFV
+238 KERIFKYDGGIKEFV
-253 KFLNKNKDV
+253 KFLNKDKDV

-267 IYINKKQNDII
+267 IYIYKKQEDIVV
-278 LEAALQYTDDYDE
+278 EAAIQYNDEYDE

-309 TGFRAALTRVV
+309 SGFRAALTRVV
-320 NEYIKKHDL
+320 NDYIKKQEL
-329 LKNKELNII
+329 TKNKDLNIT
-338 GDDVREGLT
+338 GEDVREGLT
-347 LVLSLKIPNPQFE
+347 VVLSIKIPNPQFE

-378 IVTDALS
+378 IVCDALS
-385 AYFEENPQVAQ
+385 TYFEENPQVAQ
-396 RICQKAIS
+396 KICQKAIS
-404 AAEARDA
+404 AAEAREA
-411 ARKARELVR
+411 AKKARELVR

-443 LCELFIVEGE
+443 LCELFIVEGD
-453 SAGGSAKQARDRNFQ
+453 SAGGSAKQARDRTFQ
-468 AVLPIKGKIINVEK
+468 AVLPLKGKIINVEK
-482 SRLVKVLS
+482 ARITKVLS
-490 NEEIKT
+490 NDEIRT

-521 LMTDADVDGA
+521 IMTDADVDGA

-544 MTPLIEHG
+544 MLPLIEHG

-560 LYRVKKDKKEF
+560 LYKVKKDKKEF
-571 YVDTEQQIQEIL
+571 YVDTEQQLQEML
-583 LKDLASRVDLVI
+583 LKEVSEHIKIKFNNKSLDDSKEIYELLKTII
-595 NKKTFTS
+595 NANT
-602 SKDSSELYE
+602 
-611 IFKTVISVKNLLTKL
+611 LLTKL
-626 RNKDVSLEEIKNFI
+626 RNKSVSMEEFLEFYK
-640 EEKKFPISVIS
+640 KGKFPISVLT
-651 YNKQKKFIY
+651 YNKQKKFIFS
-660 NEKEY
+660 EKEY
-665 RTVKEELLKN
+665 RETKEEFLKQTLGT
-675 FDAETDVVM
+675 EVEVL

-691 EFEPLMK
+691 EFEPLQK
-698 HLKVLEKYNI
+698 NLTKLEKFNLKDLLLQTEKPKVSLITDKKEEYQI
-708 KDIFSEKFK
+708 KDI
-717 VSMIHQNQAIEITS
+717 T
-731 IDEFAKKIDE
+731 EFANIINE
-741 ISKIGFEL
+741 ISKSGFEI

-766 TMNPKTRKLIRV
+766 TMNPKTRKLIKV
-778 QIEDAYEADRIFS
+778 EIEDAYEADRIFS
-791 ILMGEKVEPRR
+791 TLMGEKIEPRR
-802 AFIES
+802 AFIEA

>member
-1 MPMKEK
+1 MNNEVVK
-7 TKTKDTDQPK
+7 K
-17 QKELTPDEVYDA
+17 QKEDTSYDA
-29 SKIKVLSGLEAVR
+29 SKIKVLGGLEAVR

-48 IGSTGSQGLHH
+48 IGSTGSAGLHH

-85 EDGSVSVKDD
+85 NDGSVSVKDD
-95 GRGIPVDPMRG
+95 GRGIPTEPMKG

-128 GKFDKKAYVISG
+128 GKFDRKAYQISG

-155 WLIAESYR
+155 WLVVESYR
-163 NGKIYRQEY
+163 NGKIYRQKY
-172 KRGVPQTEV
+172 KRGVPQTQVEI
-181 KVVGTT
+181 VGEID
-187 QTTGTK
+187 TTGTK
-193 IRFKPDP
+193 VRFLPDK
-200 EIFSTTTFSFDI
+200 EIFSTTKFSFDT

-226 LRITIIDEREEE
+226 LRITLIDEREEE
-238 KEKTFKYDGGIVEFV
+238 KEKTFKFDGGIKEFV
-253 KFLNKNKDV
+253 KFLNKDKDV

-267 IYINKKQNDII
+267 IYIQKKQDDIFV
-278 LEAALQYTDDYDE
+278 EAAIQYNDGYDE

-309 TGFRAALTRVV
+309 SGFRSALTRVV
-320 NEYIKKHDL
+320 NDYIKKKEL
-329 LKNKELNII
+329 VKNKDLNIT

-347 LVLSLKIPNPQFE
+347 VVLSIKIPNPQFE

-378 IVTDALS
+378 IIGDTLS
-385 AYFEENPQVAQ
+385 TFFEENPQVAQ
-396 RICQKAIS
+396 KICQKAIS

-443 LCELFIVEGE
+443 LCELFIVEGD

-468 AVLPIKGKIINVEK
+468 AVLPLKGKIINVEK
-482 SRLVKVLS
+482 SRITKVLS
-490 NEEIKT
+490 NDEIRT

-521 LMTDADVDGA
+521 IMTDADVDGA

-544 MTPLIEHG
+544 MLPLIEKG

-560 LYRVKKDKKEF
+560 LYKVKKDKKEF
-571 YVDTEQQIQEIL
+571 YVDTEQQLQEMLLKAVSEHITIKFGNKIISSQQDSKGIYEIL
-583 LKDLASRVDLVI
+583 KVI
-595 NKKTFTS
+595 LNT
-602 SKDSSELYE
+602 
-611 IFKTVISVKNLLTKL
+611 NMLLTRL
-626 RNKDVSLEEIKNFI
+626 RNKDVSNEEFLEFYK
-640 EEKKFPISVIS
+640 KGKFPISVLT
-651 YNKQKKFIY
+651 YNKQKKFIFT
-660 NEKEY
+660 EKEY
-665 RTVKEELLKN
+665 RETKEEFLKN
-675 FDAETDVVM
+675 TEGGEVEIL

-691 EFEPLMK
+691 EFESLQK
-698 HLKVLEKYNI
+698 YITKLQKLELEKLLIQNDKPQLILITEKKEEIQI
-708 KDIFSEKFK
+708 KDI
-717 VSMIHQNQAIEITS
+717 Q
-731 IDEFAKKIDE
+731 EFANVINE
-741 ISKIGFEL
+741 ISKTGFEI

-766 TMNPKTRKLIRV
+766 TMNPKTRKLLRV
-778 QIEDAYEADRIFS
+778 ELEDAYEADRIFS
-791 ILMGEKVEPRR
+791 TLMGEKVEPRR
-802 AFIES
+802 AFIEA

>member
-1 MPMKEK
+1 MKEEVK
-7 TKTKDTDQPK
+7 NKKQ
-17 QKELTPDEVYDA
+17 QKEDEVYDA
-29 SKIKVLSGLEAVR
+29 SKIKVLGGLEAVR

-48 IGSTGSQGLHH
+48 IGSTGSAGLHH

-85 EDGSVSVKDD
+85 NDGSVSVKDD

-128 GKFDKKAYVISG
+128 GKFDRKAYQISG
-140 GLHGVGVSVVNALSE
+140 GLHGVGISVVNALSE
-155 WLIAESYR
+155 WLIVESYR
-163 NGKIYRQEY
+163 NGKIYRQKY
-172 KRGVPQTEV
+172 RRGVPEGPV
-181 KVVGTT
+181 KVVGEID
-187 QTTGTK
+187 TTGTTV
-193 IRFKPDP
+193 RFLPDH
-200 EIFSTTTFSFDI
+200 EIFTTTKFSFDT

-226 LRITIIDEREEE
+226 VRITLIDEREEE
-238 KEKTFKYDGGIVEFV
+238 KEKTFKYEGGIKEFV
-253 KFLNKNKDV
+253 KFLNKNEDV

-267 IYINKKQNDII
+267 IYIYKKQDDII
-278 LEAALQYTDDYDE
+278 IEVALQYNDGYDE

-309 TGFRAALTRVV
+309 TGFRSALTRVV
-320 NEYIKKHDL
+320 NDYIKKNEL
-329 LKNKELNII
+329 IKGKELNIT

-347 LVLSLKIPNPQFE
+347 VVLSIKIPNPQFE

-378 IVTDALS
+378 VIGEALS
-385 AYFEENPQVAQ
+385 AYFEENPQIAQ
-396 RICQKAIS
+396 KICQKAIS

-411 ARKARELVR
+411 AKKARELVR
-420 KKSLLETATLPGK
+420 KKTLLETATLPGK
-433 LADCSESNPE
+433 LADCSETDPR
-443 LCELFIVEGE
+443 LCELFIVEGD

-468 AVLPIKGKIINVEK
+468 AVLPLKGKIINVEK
-482 SRLVKVLS
+482 SRITKVLS
-490 NEEIKT
+490 NDEIRT

-511 IEKVRYHKII
+511 LEKVRYHKII
-521 LMTDADVDGA
+521 IMTDADVDGA

-544 MTPLIEHG
+544 MLPLIEKG
-552 YVYIACPP
+552 YIYIACPP
-560 LYRVKKDKKEF
+560 LFKVKKDKKEF
-571 YVDTEQQIQEIL
+571 YVDTEHQLQDIL
-583 LKDLASRVDLVI
+583 LKELSEHITIKFSKKSFFPQQDKKSIYELLKIILNTATLMTRLKNKEVTEEELVG
-595 NKKTFTS
+595 F
-602 SKDSSELYE
+602 Y
-611 IFKTVISVKNLLTKL
+611 KN
-626 RNKDVSLEEIKNFI
+626 
-640 EEKKFPISVIS
+640 KKFPISVLT
-651 YNKQKKFIY
+651 YNKQKKYIFT
-660 NEKEY
+660 EKEY
-665 RTVKEELLKN
+665 RQTKEEFLKST
-675 FDAETDVVM
+675 EGTEVEII

-691 EFEPLMK
+691 EFENLQK
-698 HLKVLEKYNI
+698 NIDKLKDFGLEDLLLNPDKQQVNLITDKKEQY
-708 KDIFSEKFK
+708 
-717 VSMIHQNQAIEITS
+717 QAKNLQ
-731 IDEFAKKIDE
+731 EFANIINE
-741 ISKIGFEL
+741 LSKRGFEI

-766 TMNPKTRKLIRV
+766 TMNPKTRKLLKV
-778 QIEDAYEADRIFS
+778 ELEDAYEADRIFS
-791 ILMGEKVEPRR
+791 TLMGEKVEPRR

>member
-1 MPMKEK
+1 MNNQQ
-7 TKTKDTDQPK
+7 TKK
-17 QKELTPDEVYDA
+17 QETYDA

-95 GRGIPVDPMRG
+95 GRGIPVDPMKG

-128 GKFDKKAYVISG
+128 GKFDKKAYLISG

-163 NGKIYRQEY
+163 DGKIYRQEY
-172 KRGVPQTEV
+172 SRGVPQSEV
-181 KVVGTT
+181 KVVGSA

-193 IRFKPDP
+193 IKFKPDD
-200 EIFSTTTFSFDI
+200 EIFTTTKFSFDI

-226 LRITIIDEREEE
+226 LRITLIDEREEE
-238 KEKTFKYDGGIVEFV
+238 KERIFKYDGGIKEFV
-253 KFLNKNKDV
+253 KFLNKDKDV

-267 IYINKKQNDII
+267 IYIYKKQDDTII
-278 LEAALQYTDDYDE
+278 EAALQYNDEYDE

-298 TIHTTEGGTHL
+298 TIHTTEGGTHIS
-309 TGFRAALTRVV
+309 GFRSALTRVV
-320 NEYIKKHDL
+320 NDYIKKHEL
-329 LKNKELNII
+329 SKNKELSVT

-347 LVLSLKIPNPQFE
+347 LVLSVKIPNPQFE

-378 IVTDALS
+378 VVADELS
-385 AYFEENPQVAQ
+385 TFFEENPQVAQ

-420 KKSLLETATLPGK
+420 KKSLLESATLPGK

-490 NEEIKT
+490 NEEVKT

-571 YVDTEQQIQEIL
+571 YVDTEQQIQEVL
-583 LKDLASRVDLVI
+583 LKDLSSRVELSI
-595 NKKTFTS
+595 NKKTIISKENS
-602 SKDSSELYE
+602 SALYE
-611 IFKTVISVKNLLTKL
+611 IFKTIVNTKTLLSRLK
-626 RNKDVSLEEIKNFI
+626 NKDVTLEEIRKFI
-640 EEKKFPISVIS
+640 QEKKFPISVVS
-651 YNKQKKFIY
+651 YNKQKKFIF
-660 NEKEY
+660 NEQEY
-665 RTVKEELLKN
+665 RVAKEEFLKN
-675 FDAETDVVM
+675 FETETDIIM

-691 EFEPLMK
+691 EFEPLLK
-698 HLKVLEKYNI
+698 NIKVLEKHGLEDFIYG
-708 KDIFSEKFK
+708 ETK
-717 VSMIHQNQAIEITS
+717 VSIINQNQELVVNS
-731 IDEFAKKIDE
+731 VDEFAKKIDE
-741 ISKIGFEL
+741 IAKSGFEL

-778 QIEDAYEADRIFS
+778 EIEDAYESDRIFS
-791 ILMGEKVEPRR
+791 TLMGEKVEPRR
-802 AFIES
+802 AFIEA